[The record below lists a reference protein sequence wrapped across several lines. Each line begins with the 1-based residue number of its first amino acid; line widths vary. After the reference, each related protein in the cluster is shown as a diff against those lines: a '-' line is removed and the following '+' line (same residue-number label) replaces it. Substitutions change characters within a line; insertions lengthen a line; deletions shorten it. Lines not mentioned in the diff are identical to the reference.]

1 MMPQSNGGE
10 VGKDHEDDS
19 DSKAT
24 FSLGS
29 NLITSCWFGVS
40 ATLALFSF
48 PIIFLS
54 VYNTSALLERQKYG
68 CRKVIEK

>member
-29 NLITSCWFGVS
+29 NLINSFWFGVS
-40 ATLALFSF
+40 ATLVL
-48 PIIFLS
+48 FLS
-54 VYNTSALLERQKYG
+54 SIFFQFIILQLYLKDRNMAA
-68 CRKVIEK
+68 EKL

>member
-29 NLITSCWFGVS
+29 NLINSFWFGVS
-40 ATLALFSF
+40 ATLVLFLSS
-48 PIIFLS
+48 IFFS
-54 VYNTSALLERQKYG
+54 VYNTSALLERQKYD